1 MLGCIC
7 ISPAAWLRLIASG
20 CLHQLGI
27 WMSPPSLAWWGL
39 YLQHHWVG
47 CLTPIFP
54 LIVTRSGFGGAGGG
68 AMSFM
73 QISSSRLWFL
83 WLTHLLPEQ
92 TSSAMPA
99 PKCPDKKE
107 SELRMCCQP
116 RRCAALC
123 HPFGHH
129 LLWPFCRDL
138 LAREGVCMDGG
149 KPPPG
154 SQNWSTGVWHGQERT
169 WRHLLYV
176 DHSHYALASTAPQLG
191 ESMNPK
197 SDKWEQM
204 MRSTRKK
211 L

>member
-1 MLGCIC
+1 MVGVVPAASLGGMSHPNIPINCDQVWFWWCWWWGYELYADILFQALVLVAH
-7 ISPAAWLRLIASG
+7 SPAARTDFLR
-20 CLHQLGI
+20 
-27 WMSPPSLAWWGL
+27 
-39 YLQHHWVG
+39 
-47 CLTPIFP
+47 
-54 LIVTRSGFGGAGGG
+54 
-68 AMSFM
+68 
-73 QISSSRLWFL
+73 
-83 WLTHLLPEQ
+83 
-92 TSSAMPA
+92 AMPA

-176 DHSHYALASTAPQLG
+176 EHSHYALASTAPQLG